1 MNVRSARE
9 NEIEQLARIWYEGW
23 RDAHERILPEELAR
37 DRTLESFKVRLREA
51 LANVRVAGPP
61 GEPAG
66 FSILKDDE
74 LYQLY
79 VSDRRAEQ
87 ASRQPWLQT
96 PRLCS
101 PNVAWRKPGSHA
113 PLEMIGP
120 QDSTN
125 GADGVASAI

>member
-9 NEIEQLARIWYEGW
+9 NEIDQLARIWYDGW

-61 GEPAG
+61 EEPAG
-66 FSILKDDE
+66 FCILKDDE

-79 VSDRRAEQ
+79 VSEPSRGAGVAAALVAEE
-87 ASRQPWLQT
+87 A
-96 PRLCS
+96 S